1 MNLPKIGAIA
11 AEFSLPNQDGEKTE
25 LETFKDCYLLLWWYP
40 MADTPGWTVE
50 GKGFRDRIQEYEEKN
65 IVVLGISADPIE
77 ANLKFK
83 EKYEFP
89 FDLLSD
95 VDLTVSA
102 AYGAC
107 NPGDQRTKRV
117 SVLIGPKREVVA
129 TFSDVN
135 PKTHANEVLEVFSQL
150 GR

>member
-1 MNLPKIGAIA
+1 M
-11 AEFSLPNQDGEKTE
+11 
-25 LETFKDCYLLLWWYP
+25 
-40 MADTPGWTVE
+40 
-50 GKGFRDRIQEYEEKN
+50 
-65 IVVLGISADPIE
+65 SADPIE

-107 NPGDQRTKRV
+107 KPGDQRTKRV